1 MTPFQLTDRFG
12 DKIVL
17 GNKFIL
23 YRNRSI
29 PYAQMSEMRVKGN
42 RFLINNFNKNLS
54 QPQMMIMFESKDKA
68 GWFHDEMINAVYYR
82 S

>member
-1 MTPFQLTDRFG
+1 MSPFQLTDRFG

-29 PYAQMSEMRVKGN
+29 PYSEIKEMRVKGN
-42 RFLINNFNKNLS
+42 RFLLNNFNKNLS
-54 QPQMMIMFESKDKA
+54 QPQMMIMFENKNKA
-68 GWFHDEMINAVYYR
+68 EWFHDEMISAVYYR

>member
-1 MTPFQLTDRFG
+1 MTPFQHTDRFG

-29 PYAQMSEMRVKGN
+29 PFTEISEMRVKGN
-42 RFLINNFNKNLS
+42 RFLINHYNANHSK
-54 QPQMMIMFESKDKA
+54 PAMMIMFDSKNKA
-68 GWFHDEMINAVYYR
+68 QWFHDEIINAVYYR
-82 S
+82 